1 MEFFGDVLKVACP
14 FGKCCQNIASNPVLG
29 MPEEDAEV
37 IPGMCDTHTVRTE
50 RHMTTTPGVL
60 RSPKSG

>member
-1 MEFFGDVLKVACP
+1 
-14 FGKCCQNIASNPVLG
+14 
-29 MPEEDAEV
+29 MPEEDTEV
-37 IPGMCDTHTVRTE
+37 IQGMRDTHTVHTE